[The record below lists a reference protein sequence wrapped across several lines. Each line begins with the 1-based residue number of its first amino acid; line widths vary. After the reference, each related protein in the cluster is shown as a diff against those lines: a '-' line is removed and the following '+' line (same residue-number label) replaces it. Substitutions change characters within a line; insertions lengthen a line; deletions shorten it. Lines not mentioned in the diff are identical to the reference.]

1 MRGKREGQKSDRE
14 APRERINQEKE
25 KKRGQE

>member
-25 KKRGQE
+25 KKGEE